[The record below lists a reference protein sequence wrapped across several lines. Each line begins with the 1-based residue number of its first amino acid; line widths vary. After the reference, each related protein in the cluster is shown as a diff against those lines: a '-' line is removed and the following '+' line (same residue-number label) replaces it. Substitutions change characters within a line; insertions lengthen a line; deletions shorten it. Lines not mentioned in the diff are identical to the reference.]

1 MTALSIP
8 FRTLLRR
15 EVRRF
20 LSVPTQTLFAP
31 LVSSL
36 LYMLIFG
43 VSLGDRLA
51 FDGVRYAEFLVPGL
65 VMLGVLNHAFQNA
78 ASSIMISK
86 FEGNIVELLV
96 APISHAEM
104 TAAYMIGGVARGLL
118 VGAATWA
125 ACLPLSGAVPRH
137 PLFAL
142 AVALAAA
149 ASFALL
155 GILAA
160 VWADRFEGI
169 SAVSTFGIVPL
180 TYLGGVFH
188 SMDVLPPFW
197 QAVSR
202 LNPMLYMVDGLRYG
216 FLGRS
221 DVPPAASL
229 SLDAALAVVL
239 FFATLAVLRSGWK
252 LRP

>member
-1 MTALSIP
+1 VIASVP

-15 EVRRF
+15 EIWRF

-51 FDGVRYAEFLVPGL
+51 VHGVRYADFLVPGL
-65 VMLGVLNHAFQNA
+65 VMLGILNHAFQNS

-86 FEGNIVELLV
+86 FEGNIVEILV
-96 APISHAEM
+96 APISYRELA
-104 TAAYMIGGVARGLL
+104 TAYMLGGLVRGLL

-125 ACLPLSGAVPRH
+125 ACFPFSGLLPRHPAFALVVSVLSGAT
-137 PLFAL
+137 FAL
-142 AVALAAA
+142 AGVLAA
-149 ASFALL
+149 
-155 GILAA
+155 I
-160 VWADRFEGI
+160 WADRFEGI
-169 SAVSTFGIVPL
+169 SAVSTFGILPL

-188 SMDVLPPFW
+188 SLEALPPFW

-202 LNPMLYMVDGLRYG
+202 FNPMLYMVDGLRYG

-221 DVPPAASL
+221 DVSPLASL
-229 SLDAALAVVL
+229 GLNAALAVLLYLSV
-239 FFATLAVLRSGWK
+239 LAVLRSGWR